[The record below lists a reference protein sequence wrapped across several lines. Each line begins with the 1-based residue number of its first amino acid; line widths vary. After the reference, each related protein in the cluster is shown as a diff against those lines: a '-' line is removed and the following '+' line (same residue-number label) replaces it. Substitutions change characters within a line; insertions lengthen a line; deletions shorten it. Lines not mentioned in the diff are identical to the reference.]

1 MIDEKEAGQTQET
14 TETNYIEALAELRN
28 NTVPKE
34 DYQKVMAENKQL
46 LDAIVNG
53 QKIEIE
59 EEPKVDV
66 DALRSDLFNKEMTNL
81 EYAEKTLKLREELL
95 KRGERDPFLPNGRT
109 YVANEFDAIEAERAA
124 GALQH
129 CIEIAQG
136 DPAIFQNELQRI
148 LVDRVPVKKNNNRR

>member
-1 MIDEKEAGQTQET
+1 MIDEEKTGQTQET
-14 TETNYIEALAELRN
+14 TETNYIEALEQMRN

-34 DYQKVMAENKQL
+34 DYLKVIEENKKL

-53 QKIEIE
+53 QKIEVE
-59 EEPKVDV
+59 EEPEVDV

-95 KRGERDPFLPNGRT
+95 KRGKRDPFLPNGHN
-109 YVANEFDAIEAERAA
+109 YVANEFDQNEADRAA

-129 CIEIAQG
+129 CIDTAKG